1 MDIEQLIA
9 GARLPET
16 GVPICLRGD
25 LVRRHEALE
34 ADLDEAR
41 EADAGDSL
49 ASGGQA
55 RKIAEE
61 IQALEA
67 EMREHTH
74 TFGLRGLP
82 RNVYR
87 DLLAEHPP
95 REGNKEDE
103 AMGANARSFPVA
115 LIAKC
120 CVDPVMTEAQAG
132 ELADVLTDGQLL
144 QLFGGAIGLNKI
156 TVDAP
161 KSVAASAILARTA
174 SK

>member
-1 MDIEQLIA
+1 MDVKQLIA

-16 GVPICLRGD
+16 GVPICMRGD
-25 LVRRHEALE
+25 LVRQHEALE
-34 ADLDEAR
+34 AALDEAR
-41 EADAGDSL
+41 TADAEDSL
-49 ASGGQA
+49 AAGGEA

-61 IQALEA
+61 IQALEG

-82 RNVYR
+82 RNEYR
-87 DLLAEHPP
+87 ALLAEFPP
-95 REGNKEDE
+95 RDGNKEDE
-103 AMGANARSFPVA
+103 AMGANAVTWPIA
-115 LIAKC
+115 LIARC
-120 CVDPVMTEAQAG
+120 CIDPVMTLEQAH

-144 QLFGGAIGLNKI
+144 QLYGGALGLNKI